1 MKTQTRKH
9 GGAYLQVPSQ
19 KRRFSKFILLGGIF
33 IAVGVIILFVFSK
46 TEDSDDK
53 IVYRLPDEVP
63 VISLPDDLEDNSS
76 SLVLEDLVLPHFDFT
91 IEAGSNSIKVSLPLI
106 QASFGENFNSTIL
119 SQLNSLVS
127 NTLFYLEQDICIV
140 ESMTY
145 DAYLDQA
152 VSTILLHTNYTDGQS
167 RCEPWI
173 FDLSNGG
180 EPLETWEFTE
190 RLLGIDYATFLWVT
204 DRYIQNQFADTY
216 FEQAYAASEDDMS
229 YEQHDFLEDY
239 RGIFREIP
247 DDLGNTFSRWI
258 FPANGKVFLAVE
270 HPIITADWYSGF
282 RSETRIAEIDASILR
297 YADMITPRKAVL
309 DAVLN
314 STVHV
319 MGATD
324 QIHAQLTRILFF
336 ESPFTFVDAISTAS
350 ESDQAYA
357 IKSLLR
363 YADEN
368 EQAKILAAC
377 RNLKRNNYLTNS
389 ATEAIDRII
398 SEIDNHS

>member
-1 MKTQTRKH
+1 M
-9 GGAYLQVPSQ
+9 
-19 KRRFSKFILLGGIF
+19 
-33 IAVGVIILFVFSK
+33 
-46 TEDSDDK
+46 
-53 IVYRLPDEVP
+53 
-63 VISLPDDLEDNSS
+63 
-76 SLVLEDLVLPHFDFT
+76 
-91 IEAGSNSIKVSLPLI
+91 
-106 QASFGENFNSTIL
+106 
-119 SQLNSLVS
+119 
-127 NTLFYLEQDICIV
+127 
-140 ESMTY
+140 
-145 DAYLDQA
+145 
-152 VSTILLHTNYTDGQS
+152 
-167 RCEPWI
+167 
-173 FDLSNGG
+173 
-180 EPLETWEFTE
+180 
-190 RLLGIDYATFLWVT
+190 GIDYATFLWVT
-204 DRYIQNQFADTY
+204 DRNIQNQFADTY

-229 YEQHDFLEDY
+229 DEQHDFLEGY
-239 RGIFREIP
+239 RGIIREIP

-297 YADMITPRKAVL
+297 YVDMITPRKAVL

-324 QIHAQLTRILFF
+324 HIHAQLTRILFF

-368 EQAKILAAC
+368 EQARILTAC
-377 RNLKRNNYLTNS
+377 KNLKGNNYLPNS
-389 ATEAIDRII
+389 VSEAVERII
-398 SEIDNHS
+398 SELDKHL

>member
-1 MKTQTRKH
+1 MKYRTDKYSGT
-9 GGAYLQVPSQ
+9 YLQVPSQ
-19 KRRFSKFILLGGIF
+19 KSRFGKFILHVGIS
-33 IAVGVIILFVFSK
+33 IAVGVIILFVFLK
-46 TEDSDDK
+46 TEGPDDK

-76 SLVLEDLVLPHFDFT
+76 SLVLEDLVLPHFDIT

-106 QASFGENFNSTIL
+106 QASFGENFNSAIL
-119 SQLNSLVS
+119 CQLNSLVS
-127 NTLFYLEQDICIV
+127 NALFYLEQDICIV

-145 DAYLDQA
+145 DAYLDQD
-152 VSTILLHTNYTDGQS
+152 VLTILLHTNYTDQS

-173 FDLSNGG
+173 FDLTNGG
-180 EPLETWEFTE
+180 EPLETWACTE
-190 RLLGIDYATFLWVT
+190 RLLGMDYATFLWIT
-204 DRYIQNQFADTY
+204 DRYIQNQFTDTY
-216 FEQAYAASEDDMS
+216 FEQAYATSEDDMS
-229 YEQHDFLEDY
+229 DEQRDFLKDY
-239 RGIFREIP
+239 RGILREIP

-336 ESPFTFVDAISTAS
+336 ESPFTFVDAIASAS

-363 YADEN
+363 YADDN
-368 EQAKILAAC
+368 EQETILVVC
-377 RNLKRNNYLTNS
+377 RNLNGNYYLTNS
-389 ATEAIDRII
+389 DYEVIDWII

>member
-1 MKTQTRKH
+1 MKYRTDKYSGT
-9 GGAYLQVPSQ
+9 YLQVPSQ
-19 KRRFSKFILLGGIF
+19 KSRFGKFILHVGIS
-33 IAVGVIILFVFSK
+33 IAVGVIILFVFLK
-46 TEDSDDK
+46 TEGPDDK

-106 QASFGENFNSTIL
+106 QASFGENFNSAIL

-145 DAYLDQA
+145 DAYLDQD
-152 VSTILLHTNYTDGQS
+152 VLTILLHTNYTDQS

-173 FDLSNGG
+173 FDLTNGG
-180 EPLETWEFTE
+180 EPLKTWECTE
-190 RLLGIDYATFLWVT
+190 RLLGMDYATFLWTT
-204 DRYIQNQFADTY
+204 DRYIQNQFADAY
-216 FEQAYAASEDDMS
+216 FEQAYAAPEVDMCD
-229 YEQHDFLEDY
+229 EQDDFLEDY
-239 RGIFREIP
+239 RGILREIP
-247 DDLGNTFSRWI
+247 DDLENTFSRWI
-258 FPANGKVFLAVE
+258 FPVNGKVFLVVE

-282 RSETRIAEIDASILR
+282 RSETRIAKIDASILR

-324 QIHAQLTRILFF
+324 QIHAKLTRILFF

-363 YADEN
+363 YADEG
-368 EQAKILAAC
+368 ECEKIFGVC
-377 RNLKRNNYLTNS
+377 QNLRMKENLTNEEIQIIES
-389 ATEAIDRII
+389 ICSRIDGK
-398 SEIDNHS
+398 

>member
-1 MKTQTRKH
+1 MKSRTDKYSGT
-9 GGAYLQVPSQ
+9 YLQVPSQ
-19 KRRFSKFILLGGIF
+19 KSRFGKFILLVGIS
-33 IAVGVIILFVFSK
+33 IAVGVIILFVFLK
-46 TEDSDDK
+46 TEGPDDK
-53 IVYRLPDEVP
+53 IVYRLLDEVP

-76 SLVLEDLVLPHFDFT
+76 SLVLEDLVLPHFNFT

-106 QASFGENFNSTIL
+106 QASFGDNFNSAIL

-145 DAYLDQA
+145 DSYLDQD
-152 VSTILLHTNYTDGQS
+152 VLTILLHTNYTDGRS
-167 RCEPWI
+167 GCEQWI
-173 FDLSNGG
+173 FDLTNGG
-180 EPLETWEFTE
+180 EPLETWECTE
-190 RLLGIDYATFLWVT
+190 RLLGMDYATFLWIT

-216 FEQAYAASEDDMS
+216 FEQAYATSEDDMS
-229 YEQHDFLEDY
+229 DEQHDFLEDY
-239 RGIFREIP
+239 RGILREIP

-258 FPANGKVFLAVE
+258 FPVNGKVFLVVE

-282 RSETRIAEIDASILR
+282 RSETRIAKIDASILR

-324 QIHAQLTRILFF
+324 QIHAKLTRILFF

-363 YADEN
+363 YADEGECEKIFGVCQNLRMKENITN
-368 EQAKILAAC
+368 EEIQIIESIC
-377 RNLKRNNYLTNS
+377 SR
-389 ATEAIDRII
+389 IDGK
-398 SEIDNHS
+398 